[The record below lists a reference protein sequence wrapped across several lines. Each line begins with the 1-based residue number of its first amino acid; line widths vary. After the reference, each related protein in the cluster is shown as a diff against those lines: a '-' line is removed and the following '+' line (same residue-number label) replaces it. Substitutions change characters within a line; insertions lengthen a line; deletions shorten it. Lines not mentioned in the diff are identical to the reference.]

1 MVCATDSRHTK
12 GRLNF
17 GNLTIPYRVFFTY
30 VDSHHSSTDQEA
42 ASDAA
47 WTSVCKEIL
56 TLGASCYWSR
66 MLIRLNKTCA
76 PLLTRY
82 SAESEDNPGISLKK
96 CLHLLSGRVT
106 PWTVS

>member
-47 WTSVCKEIL
+47 WTSVCKEL
-56 TLGASCYWSR
+56 QHFLASP
-66 MLIRLNKTCA
+66 LRLRSPPYSVGLHCA
-76 PLLTRY
+76 T
-82 SAESEDNPGISLKK
+82 
-96 CLHLLSGRVT
+96 
-106 PWTVS
+106 